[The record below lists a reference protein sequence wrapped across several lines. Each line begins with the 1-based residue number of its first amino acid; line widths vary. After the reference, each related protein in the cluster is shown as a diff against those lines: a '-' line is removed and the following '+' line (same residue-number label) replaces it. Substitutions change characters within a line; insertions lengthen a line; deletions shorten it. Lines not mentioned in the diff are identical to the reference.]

1 MSQIVAPIRPRGRR
15 SHWVAPVLLLV
26 VAAAVA
32 LVITSAV
39 GAGASHPRSE
49 RRTHPARRHG
59 RRLASYWTVRP
70 GDTLAQISAKTGVAV
85 GRLEVLN
92 PHADPQ
98 TLAIGERLR
107 LRAHPPPPT
116 VRPANPKPP
125 GALFWTVRPGQS
137 YGSIA
142 AATGINL
149 ARLQQLNPKLP
160 STEVQ
165 PGDQI
170 QLRSAAAVER
180 AAVLARL
187 RLSHSGAQP

>member
-1 MSQIVAPIRPRGRR
+1 
-15 SHWVAPVLLLV
+15 
-26 VAAAVA
+26 
-32 LVITSAV
+32 
-39 GAGASHPRSE
+39 
-49 RRTHPARRHG
+49 
-59 RRLASYWTVRP
+59 VRP
-70 GDTLAQISAKTGVAV
+70 GDTLAQISAKTGVSV
-85 GRLEVLN
+85 GRLEAYN
-92 PHADPQ
+92 PNTDPQ

-107 LRAHPPPPT
+107 LRAHPSPPT

-125 GALFWTVRPGQS
+125 GPLFWTVRPGQS

-142 AATGINL
+142 AATGIDL
-149 ARLQQLNPKLP
+149 ARLEQLNPKLP
-160 STEVQ
+160 PANVL